1 MFMLRLMERYMML
14 LKGSWRCFMIVIIRV
29 RRLTIIKIRKIKTII
44 SIMIIKNSYTK
55 SSTK

>member
-1 MFMLRLMERYMML
+1 MFMLRHIIRYMML

-44 SIMIIKNSYTK
+44 NIMIIKNS
-55 SSTK
+55 

>member
-29 RRLTIIKIRKIKTII
+29 RILTMVLIKEMEIIN
-44 SIMIIKNSYTK
+44 IMIRTNS
-55 SSTK
+55 